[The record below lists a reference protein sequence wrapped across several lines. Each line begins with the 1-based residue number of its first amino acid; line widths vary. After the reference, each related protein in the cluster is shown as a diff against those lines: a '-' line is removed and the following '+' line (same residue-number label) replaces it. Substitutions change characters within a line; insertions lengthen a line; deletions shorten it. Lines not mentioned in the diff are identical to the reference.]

1 MTIFTARR
9 GVALR
14 RFVRHYLEMIAAM
27 IAGMI
32 VLGPLESLLLN
43 PIGWAELR
51 AQPEVNA
58 LVMATNMTIPMA
70 VRMRFRRHG
79 RARTVEM
86 AGAMYMP
93 FVALFPLTWLGV
105 LSSTGLIA
113 IGHVLMLFA
122 MAAVMLWRRDEYAG
136 NED

>member
-1 MTIFTARR
+1 
-9 GVALR
+9 
-14 RFVRHYLEMIAAM
+14 M

-70 VRMRFRRHG
+70 VWMRFPTSRLGPNRGDGRRHVYAVRGIVPIDVAGCALVDRAHRHRPCIDAVCHG
-79 RARTVEM
+79 RRD
-86 AGAMYMP
+86 
-93 FVALFPLTWLGV
+93 
-105 LSSTGLIA
+105 
-113 IGHVLMLFA
+113 A
-122 MAAVMLWRRDEYAG
+122 MAPRGVRRR
-136 NED
+136 